1 MNTRFKTIVAAAGML
16 AAGALAASAQNTYS
30 GYFLDNY
37 LYRSEMNPAFGNES
51 NYVGFPALSNVNV
64 GMEGNLHLKNVLFNV
79 NGRTSLFT
87 NPNVSVDEVMSG
99 IHDKNRL
106 GANVKLNI
114 INFGFK
120 AFGGYNSVAVNAR
133 ANVNAQLPGSL
144 FSLLKEGIANETY
157 DISNL
162 RANADA
168 YAEIALNHSRDI
180 KQVPG
185 LRVGATVKFLVG
197 YGQVDA
203 RFDEASLTLGQDSW
217 NIRSN
222 ALIRASVKGLRYQ
235 TEFNEDAN
243 RWYVNGAELDGTGL
257 NGFGLGFDL
266 GAQYKW
272 QDFRFSAAILDL
284 GFISWN
290 NTSVASTQGVREV
303 QTSKYEFDVDG
314 DDDSGEWDRL
324 KNDLTALYQLD
335 DLGEQGG
342 RTSTLAATLNFGV
355 EYTFPLYRKLTF
367 GLVNSTRIQGAY
379 TWTQFRLSA
388 NVRPVKCLSASANL
402 AMGTYGVGF
411 GWLLNLNTGKG
422 FSFFAG
428 MDHTLGKL
436 AKQGIPLNSNAKVNL
451 GINFPF

>member
-1 MNTRFKTIVAAAGML
+1 MKQNIKTIVAAGVIIAGSL
-16 AAGALAASAQNTYS
+16 SASAQNTYS

-51 NYVGFPALSNVNV
+51 NYIGFPALSNLNV
-64 GMEGNLHLKNVLFNV
+64 GMEGNLHLRNVLFNV
-79 NGRTSLFT
+79 NGKTSLFT
-87 NPNVSVDEVMSG
+87 NPNVSVEEVMSG

-114 INFGFK
+114 LNAGFK
-120 AFGGYNSVAVNAR
+120 AFGGYNNVAINAR

-144 FSLLKEGIANETY
+144 FSLLKEGVSNQTY

-162 RANADA
+162 RANAEA
-168 YAEIALNHSRDI
+168 YGEIAFNHSRDI
-180 KQVPG
+180 KEVPG
-185 LRVGATVKFLVG
+185 LRVGATVKFLLG

-203 RFDEASLTLGQDSW
+203 RFDEANLVLGQDSW
-217 NIRSN
+217 DIRSN
-222 ALIRASVKGLRYQ
+222 ALIRASVKGLKYK
-235 TEFNEDAN
+235 TDYNEDAK
-243 RWYVNGAELDGTGL
+243 RTYVSGAEIDGTGL

-266 GAQYKW
+266 GAEYKW
-272 QDFRFSAAILDL
+272 RDFRFSASVLDL
-284 GFISWN
+284 GFISWS

-314 DDDSGEWDRL
+314 DDDSKEWDRL
-324 KNDLTALYQLD
+324 KNDLTALYQMD
-335 DLGEQGG
+335 DLGNQGG
-342 RTSTLAATLNFGV
+342 RTTSLAATLNFGA
-355 EYTFPLYRKLTF
+355 EYTFPLYRQLTF

-388 NVRPVKCLSASANL
+388 NLRPVKCLSASANL

-422 FSFFAG
+422 FSLFAG
-428 MDHTLGKL
+428 MDHTMGKL
-436 AKQGIPLNSNAKVNL
+436 AKQGVPLNSNARVNF
-451 GINFPF
+451 GIDFPF

>member
-1 MNTRFKTIVAAAGML
+1 MNKNIKTIVAAGLL
-16 AAGALAASAQNTYS
+16 AAGSLTGAAQNTYS

-51 NYVGFPALSNVNV
+51 NYVGFPALGNLNV

-79 NGRTSLFT
+79 DGRTSLFT
-87 NPNVSVDEVMSG
+87 NPKVSVADVMDG

-114 INFGFK
+114 LNAGFK
-120 AFGGYNSVAVNAR
+120 AFGGYNSVAINAR
-133 ANVNAQLPGSL
+133 ANVNAQLPGSF
-144 FSLLKEGIANETY
+144 FSLLKEGISNQTY

-168 YAEIALNHSRDI
+168 YGEIALNHSRDI

-185 LRVGATVKFLVG
+185 LRVGATVKFLIG

-203 RFDEASLTLGQDSW
+203 RFDEASLVLGTASW
-217 NIRSN
+217 DIRSN
-222 ALIRASVKGLRYQ
+222 ALVRASVKGMKYK
-235 TEFNEDAN
+235 TDYNEDAK
-243 RWYVNGAELDGTGL
+243 RTYVNGVDIDGTGL

-266 GAQYKW
+266 GAEYKW
-272 QDFRFSAAILDL
+272 RDFRFSAAVLDL
-284 GFISWN
+284 GFISWS

-303 QTSKYEFDVDG
+303 QTSRYEFDVDG
-314 DDDSGEWDRL
+314 TDDSDEWDRL
-324 KNDLTALYQLD
+324 KNDLTALYQMD
-335 DLGEQGG
+335 DLGNQGS
-342 RTSTLAATLNFGV
+342 RTTSLAATLNFGA
-355 EYTFPLYRKLTF
+355 EYTLPMYRNLTF

-436 AKQGIPLNSNAKVNL
+436 AKQGVPLNSNARVNF
-451 GINFPF
+451 GIDFPF